1 MYEED
6 RIRVLELYNDIFD
19 ETGNET
25 AVLQLLVS
33 PTRQAVNLARAYDA
47 KERSAQAGGGTP
59 SYMQVIE
66 QLRADA
72 AALAPAL
79 PKPDADQAALF
90 ETPAPAPEENVL
102 DDLGISRS
110 DTAVKPDR
118 SFEPPVVI
126 RDYPDEDREP
136 VAVPVSAPVA
146 APPVTAAQEEQKKPA
161 PEKEVDEFADA
172 VEAFLADFTISE
184 EAMTAEFVAPPR
196 AAAVV
201 RDEDIPWNEPR
212 VDVLTEKR
220 EVPEKQAAEDKP
232 PVAAAPA
239 PEKEQ
244 PAAPA
249 GQPAPEKEQPALEK
263 EAPAPRKEP
272 QRRVSVADLPNLPN
286 LPEMTERQPIIPLL
300 ILFIIAAVPLGLLC
314 AAAILAGALVCLS
327 VAGGFLSVAV
337 IGFGSAF
344 TAFSVFADI
353 LLVFGL
359 SLAAA
364 AFSLLFFWLF
374 IWMLIGVLPGLVRGI
389 IALARKLCFKEV
401 TV

>member
-72 AALAPAL
+72 AAFAPAL

-126 RDYPDEDREP
+126 RDYPDADRDRLYEKQLLD
-136 VAVPVSAPVA
+136 AGEGS
-146 APPVTAAQEEQKKPA
+146 EQR
-161 PEKEVDEFADA
+161 
-172 VEAFLADFTISE
+172 
-184 EAMTAEFVAPPR
+184 TAEIHDR
-196 AAAVV
+196 CAV
-201 RDEDIPWNEPR
+201 
-212 VDVLTEKR
+212 L
-220 EVPEKQAAEDKP
+220 
-232 PVAAAPA
+232 
-239 PEKEQ
+239 
-244 PAAPA
+244 
-249 GQPAPEKEQPALEK
+249 
-263 EAPAPRKEP
+263 
-272 QRRVSVADLPNLPN
+272 
-286 LPEMTERQPIIPLL
+286 
-300 ILFIIAAVPLGLLC
+300 
-314 AAAILAGALVCLS
+314 
-327 VAGGFLSVAV
+327 
-337 IGFGSAF
+337 
-344 TAFSVFADI
+344 
-353 LLVFGL
+353 
-359 SLAAA
+359 
-364 AFSLLFFWLF
+364 
-374 IWMLIGVLPGLVRGI
+374 
-389 IALARKLCFKEV
+389 
-401 TV
+401 

>member
-25 AVLQLLVS
+25 AMLQLLVS

-212 VDVLTEKR
+212 VNVLTEKR

-232 PVAAAPA
+232 PVAAAA
-239 PEKEQ
+239 AEKEQ

-327 VAGGFLSVAV
+327 VAGGFLSAAV

-353 LLVFGL
+353 LLVLGCAL
-359 SLAAA
+359 VALAADPAVLLAFYLDADRRA
-364 AFSLLFFWLF
+364 AGPCAGHHRPRAQALL
-374 IWMLIGVLPGLVRGI
+374 
-389 IALARKLCFKEV
+389 
-401 TV
+401 